1 MFSRFASCLHR
12 FTYCQFLYSPCVSRR
27 SCFFIFSFNKFK
39 LFSFLA
45 YLVPP
50 RLTRRLVYFDFGFV
64 NCNDLLVGSFLLLD
78 LQISD
83 SLYEVIYLSD
93 DDSRSVGF
101 CECDAL
107 GLPRHIVFA
116 LPAVPHRFRPT
127 LPVALP
133 SPPDDSS
140 RCARAAYMRAW
151 HARVREAR
159 IRARAIAHASPRR
172 SPRLARSL
180 E

>member
-1 MFSRFASCLHR
+1 M
-12 FTYCQFLYSPCVSRR
+12 
-27 SCFFIFSFNKFK
+27 
-39 LFSFLA
+39 
-45 YLVPP
+45 VPP
-50 RLTRRLVYFDFGFV
+50 CLTRRLVYFDFRFV
-64 NCNDLLVGSFLLLD
+64 ICNDLLVGSFLLLQ

-83 SLYEVIYLSD
+83 IIHEVIYLSD

-101 CECDAL
+101 CQCDAL
-107 GLPRHIVFA
+107 GPPKHIVFA
-116 LPAVPHRFRPT
+116 LPAVPPCSRPAP
-127 LPVALP
+127 PVAPP

-151 HARVREAR
+151 HARAREAR
-159 IRARAIAHASPRR
+159 IRVRAIAHASPRR